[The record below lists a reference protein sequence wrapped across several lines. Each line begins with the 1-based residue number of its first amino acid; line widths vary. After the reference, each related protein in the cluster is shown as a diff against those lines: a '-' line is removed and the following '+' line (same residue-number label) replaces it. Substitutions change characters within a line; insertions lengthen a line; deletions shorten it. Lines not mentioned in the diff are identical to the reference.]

1 MNLSGAVAL
10 VTGASGGIGRASCQR
25 LAAAGAKVIA
35 SGSTAE
41 NLTGVP
47 GTHVAADLADP
58 AGVQQL
64 ATDALAAHGRVDVL
78 VHCAGIG
85 LAGEFAGAGS
95 GRIGELVEINV
106 RAPMQL
112 TALLL
117 PPMLVRRSGSIVAV
131 ASIAGAV
138 GVPGE
143 TAYSA
148 SKAAV
153 RGFCEALRAEVR
165 PAGVTVSCVLPGPVD
180 TGFFARRG
188 MPYDRRWPRPV
199 PADKVA
205 EAIVR
210 AAEQGTAEV
219 FVPGWLTLAA
229 RLRGGMPGLYR
240 VLAGRFG

>member
-1 MNLSGAVAL
+1 VNLSGAVAL
-10 VTGASGGIGRASCQR
+10 VTGASGGIGRACCQR
-25 LAAAGAKVIA
+25 LAAAGATVIA
-35 SGSTAE
+35 SGTRAE
-41 NLTGVP
+41 NLTGLP
-47 GTHVAADLADP
+47 GIHVAADLAEP
-58 AGVQQL
+58 EGVRR
-64 ATDALAAHGRVDVL
+64 LAADAVAAAGRVDVL
-78 VHCAGIG
+78 VHCAGLG
-85 LAGEFAGAGS
+85 LAGAFAGAGS
-95 GRIGELVEINV
+95 GRIGELVEVNV

-117 PPMLVRRSGSIVAV
+117 PPMLARRSGAIVAV

-148 SKAAV
+148 SKAAM
-153 RGFCEALRAEVR
+153 RAFCEALRAEVR

-188 MPYDRRWPRPV
+188 APYDRHWPPPV
-199 PADKVA
+199 PPERVA
-205 EAIVR
+205 EAVVR
-210 AAEQGTAEV
+210 SADQGTAEV

-229 RLRGGMPGLYR
+229 RLRGGLPGVYR

>member
-10 VTGASGGIGRASCQR
+10 VTGASGGIGRASCER
-25 LAAAGAKVIA
+25 LAVAGATVIA
-35 SGSTAE
+35 SGTRAE
-41 NLTGVP
+41 NLTGLP
-47 GTHVAADLADP
+47 GIHVAADLAAPD
-58 AGVQQL
+58 GVRQL
-64 ATDALAAHGRVDVL
+64 AADALAAHGRVDLL

-95 GRIGELVEINV
+95 GRIGELVEVNV

-117 PPMLVRRSGSIVAV
+117 PPMLARRSGAIVAV

-153 RGFCEALRAEVR
+153 RAFCEALRAEVR

-180 TGFFARRG
+180 TGFFTRRG
-188 MPYDRRWPRPV
+188 VPYDRRWPRPV
-199 PADKVA
+199 PPAKVA

-210 AAEQGTAEV
+210 AAEHGAAEV

-229 RLRGGMPGLYR
+229 RLRGGLPGIYR
-240 VLAGRFG
+240 VLASRFG